1 MGATFPVF
9 KLGHASFNMKRLENA
24 ALALE
29 ADRTRIVVLN
39 PAAACQIRE
48 GWDDRGMEDEPLI
61 AYIKKHYSVVAD
73 LGVYVIMTRSD

>member
-1 MGATFPVF
+1 ME
-9 KLGHASFNMKRLENA
+9 RLENA

-29 ADRTRIVVLN
+29 ADRTKIVILD
-39 PAAACQIRE
+39 PAAACQVRE
-48 GWDDRGMEDEPLI
+48 GWDDGGMEDEPLI